1 MKKNVFLFLLRF
13 LIITLIYSL
22 EYLFLE
28 KDYFILDIVLN
39 PVFFPFMLVMYFMI
53 IVISFFCGEKTVT
66 ILKVVT
72 DIVFVL
78 IFSFQTILLLYLGLE
93 DIGDGGLAVAGIV
106 LYIPIFICFIIW
118 LVRDLKALSLRT
130 NLKNIKFKHF
140 YWSFF
145 LRCIIIGVVFLG
157 LFILQTISMMYYLFM
172 EFTKLE
178 PNLINM
184 LGYAPLIVFF
194 AFWLMR
200 DIKLLKK
207 ILSENSMKEFDE
219 KPFN

>member
-1 MKKNVFLFLLRF
+1 MEKNEKKRFFVPVLLVYFLV
-13 LIITLIYSL
+13 S
-22 EYLFLE
+22 
-28 KDYFILDIVLN
+28 IVASW
-39 PVFFPFMLVMYFMI
+39 FQELV
-53 IVISFFCGEKTVT
+53 VIK
-66 ILKVVT
+66 IK
-72 DIVFVL
+72 
-78 IFSFQTILLLYLGLE
+78 IFS
-93 DIGDGGLAVAGIV
+93 D
-106 LYIPIFICFIIW
+106 
-118 LVRDLKALSLRT
+118 
-130 NLKNIKFKHF
+130 
-140 YWSFF
+140 
-145 LRCIIIGVVFLG
+145 VVFLG

>member
-1 MKKNVFLFLLRF
+1 
-13 LIITLIYSL
+13 
-22 EYLFLE
+22 
-28 KDYFILDIVLN
+28 
-39 PVFFPFMLVMYFMI
+39 MLVMYLMI
-53 IVISFFCGEKTVT
+53 IVISFFCEEKTVK
-66 ILKVVT
+66 ILKAVT
-72 DIVFVL
+72 DIVFIL